1 MAIGV
6 RIDKKREKELADTTV
21 KTPFGTVI
29 TVTKSRAAALVARPP
44 VRFNDQVARSYVV
57 GDEDTD
63 NETPI
68 VSKANPPRRGDRTN
82 SPEGSDK

>member
-6 RIDKKREKELADTTV
+6 RIDKKREKEVADTTV

-29 TVTKSRAAALVARPP
+29 TVTKSRAAALCARPP
-44 VRFNDQVARSYVV
+44 VRFNDQVARSYVL

-63 NETPI
+63 NEVPL
-68 VSKANPPRRGDRTN
+68 VSKANPPRKGDSRN
-82 SPEGSDK
+82 SPGGE